1 MKIVNASALDL
12 PGIRW
17 LLAAEHLPFDDL
29 TERSLKT
36 FVVLQDG
43 KHVAGAVGI
52 EVYEEVA
59 LLRSLVVAAELR
71 RHGYGDQLTSAIE
84 ALAEKAG
91 VKSIYLLT
99 TSAEAFFNRR
109 GYRRIERSQ
118 APAAIRETTQFS
130 ALCPASAVLM
140 VKP

>member
-1 MKIVNASALDL
+1 MKTVNASAQDL
-12 PGIRW
+12 AGIRW
-17 LLAAEHLPFDDL
+17 LLAADHLPFEDL

-43 KHVAGAVGI
+43 KQVAGAVGI

-59 LLRSLVVAAELR
+59 LLRSLVIAPEFQS
-71 RHGYGDQLTSAIE
+71 HGYGTQLTSAIE
-84 ALAEKAG
+84 KVAEKAG
-91 VKSIYLLT
+91 IKSIYLLT
-99 TSAEAFFNRR
+99 TLAEGFFSRR

-118 APAAIRETTQFS
+118 APTAIQGTTQFS

-140 VKP
+140 IKP